1 MLADRYGLLL
11 STPSSAAQQ
20 AYVEG
25 CEAKLTMYPGAIE
38 AFDRAIAADPGF
50 ALAHA
55 ARAHLLLESGDAAA
69 ARVSIAAA
77 NSLAAGLSA
86 REASHIAFFDL
97 LCAGDGDAALSALH
111 AHLNAWP
118 RDTVVLG
125 TAAFTNGL
133 IGSSGRA
140 GQKRMLLELLERLAP
155 SYGDDWWFA
164 AHHGMA
170 LSENGQRDAARP
182 RINRSLA
189 QNPNNPWAAH
199 ACAHLCYEEGD
210 ANAARAFLASWL
222 PTYPRNG
229 ALHSHLNWHL
239 ALGHLEAGD
248 AAEARRLFR
257 EAFAP
262 DVHSGPPR
270 GRVNDG
276 VSFLWRWEL
285 AGHPR
290 DADAWRMMN
299 DFATNAF
306 PRASAAFSDMHIALA
321 QAVADDDTALEAR
334 VRQIHDLARQGRYPS
349 GPLVPAV
356 SRAFVAFE
364 RRDFPAAIGALEPI
378 AGELE
383 RIGGSRAQLD
393 LVEFTLLKAYLD
405 ADRPDDARRML
416 SDRRRGA
423 PAIPVAGL
431 GSRRVGATGERMASP
446 SRCHDPSVKGV

>member
-1 MLADRYGLLL
+1 MRIVSFQANSMTRTIMLTDRYELPL
-11 STPSSAAQQ
+11 STASSAARD

-55 ARAHLLLESGDAAA
+55 AKAHALLERGDAAA
-69 ARVSIAAA
+69 ARASMAAA
-77 NSLAAGLSA
+77 DSLIDDLSA
-86 REASHIAFFDL
+86 REKSHIAFFGL
-97 LCAGDGDAALSALH
+97 LVAGDTGAALSAVL

-118 RDTVVLG
+118 RDAVVLG
-125 TAAFTNGL
+125 TTAFTNGL

-140 GQKRMLLELLERLAP
+140 GQKRMLLDLLERLAP
-155 SYGDDWWFA
+155 SWGDDWWFT

-182 RINRSLA
+182 KIERSLS
-189 QNPNNPWAAH
+189 QNSKNPWAAH
-199 ACAHLCYEEGD
+199 ALGHLCYEEGD

-222 PTYPRNG
+222 TTYPRNG
-229 ALHSHLNWHL
+229 LLYSHLSWHL

-248 AAEARRLFR
+248 AAAAYRLFK

-270 GRVNDG
+270 AKVTDP

-290 DADAWRMMN
+290 DLDAWRIIH
-299 DFATNAF
+299 DFATRAF
-306 PRASAAFSDMHIALA
+306 PRAGVAFSDMHIALA
-321 QAVADDDTALEAR
+321 QAVAGNDTALEAR
-334 VRQIHDLARQGRYPS
+334 TRQIDELAREGRYPS
-349 GPLVPAV
+349 GPLIPAV
-356 SRAFVAFE
+356 SRAFAAFE
-364 RRDFPAAIGALEPI
+364 RRDFPAAIDALEPI
-378 AGELE
+378 AAELE

-393 LVEFTLLKAYLD
+393 LVEFTLLRAYVQT
-405 ADRPDDARRML
+405 ARPNDARRML
-416 SDRRRGA
+416 TGRHRGSLSL
-423 PAIPVAGL
+423 PVAGL
-431 GSRRVGATGERMASP
+431 AAV
-446 SRCHDPSVKGV
+446 H